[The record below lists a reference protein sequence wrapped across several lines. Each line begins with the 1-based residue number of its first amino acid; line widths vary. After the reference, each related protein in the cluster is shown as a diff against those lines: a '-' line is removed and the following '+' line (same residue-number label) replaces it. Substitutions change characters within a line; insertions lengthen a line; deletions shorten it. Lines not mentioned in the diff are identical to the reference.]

1 MLDIN
6 LIRKNP
12 DLVKEGIRKKNVD
25 PKFVDK
31 FLRLDE
37 TWRNKV
43 TILDHLKSE
52 QNNLNKE
59 LWKHRT
65 KDSLSRAQVLKKRVS
80 QVEAEVRGAQD
91 KRDEILRQFPNLPFE
106 DVPIGKDDSENKV
119 IREVGEK
126 PKFDFKPKTYLELGE
141 SLNLINVKKASEVSG
156 SRFGYL
162 LGDAALLEFALVDLA
177 FKATLKKNFIPVV
190 PPVMVKPS
198 VMVGMG
204 KIKFTETGEAFY
216 LPKDN
221 LYLVGSAEHTLGPLH
236 LNYIFEEKDLPRRY
250 VGFSTCFRREAG
262 SYGKD
267 TKGILRVHQ
276 FDKVELFSFAKPD
289 ESNKEH
295 EFLLSI
301 QEKLMELLEIPY
313 RVIEICTGDM
323 GWTDAKQYDLEA
335 WLPGQGEYR
344 ETNSASNTT
353 DFQASGINAKYKT
366 KDGKKEYVHML
377 NATAFAIGRTVI
389 AILEN
394 YQTKKGT
401 VKIPKVLQ
409 EYVGKKEISG

>member
-276 FDKVELFSFAKPD
+276 FDKV
-289 ESNKEH
+289 
-295 EFLLSI
+295 
-301 QEKLMELLEIPY
+301 
-313 RVIEICTGDM
+313 
-323 GWTDAKQYDLEA
+323 
-335 WLPGQGEYR
+335 
-344 ETNSASNTT
+344 
-353 DFQASGINAKYKT
+353 
-366 KDGKKEYVHML
+366 
-377 NATAFAIGRTVI
+377 
-389 AILEN
+389 
-394 YQTKKGT
+394 
-401 VKIPKVLQ
+401 
-409 EYVGKKEISG
+409 